1 MKLVKPFNT
10 FVNEA
15 IATADDK
22 YASFFAELLG
32 IRAQAHLYHW
42 QTESYEVHNALG
54 GFYDTYADLAD
65 KLAEA
70 ILGNSERPRVGNAV
84 IELNDYSEENVQL
97 YIENIYNVFKS
108 TALEVAAD
116 RSEIINIIDEI
127 VAEVDK
133 LKYLLT
139 LK

>member
-1 MKLVKPFNT
+1 MKHLKFYDQ

-22 YASFFAELLG
+22 YAAFFAELLG

-42 QTESYEVHNALG
+42 QTESYEAHVALD
-54 GFYDTYADLAD
+54 GFYSAFIDLAD
-65 KLAEA
+65 KLAES
-70 ILGNSERPRVGNAV
+70 ILGNAERPKVGKAV

-108 TALEVAAD
+108 TAIEVAAG

-127 VAEVDK
+127 VAETDK

>member
-1 MKLVKPFNT
+1 MKHIKLFES
-10 FVNEA
+10 FVNEQ

-22 YASFFAELLG
+22 YAAFFAELLG

-42 QTESYEVHNALG
+42 QTKSYEAHVALG
-54 GFYDTYADLAD
+54 GFYDAFIGLAD

-70 ILGNSERPRVGNAV
+70 VLGNAERPLVGKAV
-84 IELNDYSEENVQL
+84 IELNDYSEENVQY
-97 YIENIYNVFKS
+97 YIENVYNFFKS
-108 TALEVAAD
+108 AGLEIAAD
-116 RSEIINIIDEI
+116 RSEIVNIIDEI
-127 VAEVDK
+127 VAEADK